1 MGEVAYAQ
9 ANEAYM
15 TQEFSFDRSFLFNRV
30 FFVSLA
36 LTELRGLP
44 ASASPVLGL
53 MVRPTMA
60 LLLLPQTLK
69 PLESHHNS
77 HHHRERFLSQDT
89 FTSSQMLVLFL
100 NVHICFLQTGF
111 FSIAQFNTL
120 LVNIAH
126 IGCNL
131 ETLCF

>member
-9 ANEAYM
+9 ANEAYIS
-15 TQEFSFDRSFLFNRV
+15 EELLFYRSFLFNRV

-36 LTELRGLP
+36 LTELKGLP
-44 ASASPVLGL
+44 ASASQVLGL
-53 MVRPTMA
+53 KVRPTMA
-60 LLLLPQTLK
+60 LLLLPQTLN
-69 PLESHHNS
+69 PLESHRNS

-111 FSIAQFNTL
+111 SSIAQVDFL
-120 LVNIAH
+120 LDSIAH